1 MKKIEIILICSVI
14 LFGCNNSA
22 SKKQEQLKVLEIDSS
37 SIEIIEDKYP
47 KIINIARDF
56 KNEKEFKLSDI
67 ASNIEYVKLETT
79 ADSYIGGGNSTI
91 HLDNKYIYI
100 YSQKRLLQ
108 FSRNGKFVKEIGR
121 NGRGPG
127 EFPGS
132 KGITVDKKKKS
143 IYIIANYLA
152 KVLEYNYESGE
163 FLGSFPI
170 DKRAG
175 SSMIPGVFQ
184 AVVTDTFAVLSH
196 PMTQFRKD
204 YFFAQ
209 IVDIKGNIV
218 HNQKSHIYS
227 TDDKEKIKERSLPAG
242 NQTWKIGN
250 EIRFFEYL
258 NDTIYSFINDQFK
271 PSYIFNLGKYKGD
284 FDVMVKIKD
293 ERKSKSIAV
302 RSFAETSGYLLFK
315 CLFDNKW
322 ILSMYNKQTGRFSKV
337 SNSQT
342 KYGLIRNDIDG
353 GLPFWPRFSNLGEQ
367 KQEWIALRSA
377 IDMKQKLTNEF
388 MATSEAKYPDKKAGL
403 QKFLNELK
411 VDDNPVLMIVKLKE

>member
-1 MKKIEIILICSVI
+1 MKKINILLIFTLTLFSCNSKTEKNKEQIIVP
-14 LFGCNNSA
+14 
-22 SKKQEQLKVLEIDSS
+22 KVDLS
-37 SIEIIEDKYP
+37 SIKIIEDKYP
-47 KIINIARDF
+47 KLIDIDRDF
-56 KNEKEFKLSDI
+56 KNKKELRLSDI
-67 ASNIEYVKLETT
+67 ALDIEYVKLEAGT
-79 ADSYIGGGNSTI
+79 DSYIGGGNSTI
-91 HLDNKYIYI
+91 YVDNKYIYI
-100 YSQKRLLQ
+100 YNQKRLLQ

-127 EFPGS
+127 EFPGI
-132 KGITVDKKKKS
+132 KGFTIDKKKKS

-152 KVLEYNYESGE
+152 NVLEYNCESGE

-175 SSMIPGVFQ
+175 SSMLPGVFQ
-184 AVVTDTFAVLSH
+184 IVDTDTFAVLSH

-209 IVDIKGNIV
+209 IVDSKGNII

-227 TDDKEKIKERSLPAG
+227 TDDKEKINERSLPAG
-242 NQTWKIGN
+242 NQTWKFGN

-258 NDTIYSFINDQFK
+258 NDTIYSYINNQFK

-284 FDVMVKIKD
+284 FDVMVKTRD

-302 RSFAETSGYLLFK
+302 RSFAETSGHLLFK

-322 ILSMYNKQTGRFSKV
+322 ILSMYNKQTKRFYTV
-337 SNSQT
+337 SNPHT
-342 KYGLIRNDIDG
+342 KYGKIENDIDG
-353 GLPFWPRFSNLGEQ
+353 GSPFWPMVTNYDEQ
-367 KQEWIALRSA
+367 NQEWVALDTA

-388 MATSEAKYPDKKAGL
+388 MANSEAKFPEKKAEL